1 MGRSLAA
8 TLSAREDGIHDQ
20 SQVIITPQQSTTH
33 LAKIKE
39 IAPGERLD
47 HSNS

>member
-1 MGRSLAA
+1 MGSSLAA

-20 SQVIITPQQSTTH
+20 SQAIVTPRQSTKR